1 MKQKHKEGKKSIFK
15 IMNPQD
21 ILVNRKQDEDED
33 EVDLTCAICM
43 CELEPDEYIYNL
55 SCKHP
60 FHISCLEQW
69 YRRKD
74 ICPLCKSHIDVVV
87 TTEDMYSFDRAA
99 YEKTLN
105 IHTETPSIKSANSS
119 STIIEMGSL

>member
-1 MKQKHKEGKKSIFK
+1 
-15 IMNPQD
+15 
-21 ILVNRKQDEDED
+21 
-33 EVDLTCAICM
+33 M

-74 ICPLCKSHIDVVV
+74 ICPLCKCHIDVVV
-87 TTEDMYSFDRAA
+87 TAEDTYSFDRSA
-99 YEKTLN
+99 YKERRN
-105 IHTETPSIKSANSS
+105 INAETPFIHSENNS